1 MKLSQLTTVKK
12 LNSKTLN
19 FIVGGT
25 SFSSVESIE
34 IADSTKKYV
43 SSQSDDSYKKD
54 R

>member
-1 MKLSQLTTVKK
+1 MKLSELQTVKK

-25 SFSSVESIE
+25 SFSEMDK
-34 IADSTKKYV
+34 IADDSQRKDV
-43 SSQSDDSYKKD
+43 SSTSHDSYKKD